1 VTGTVGGTLNY
12 QMTAAVLPQN
22 GQLLVNF
29 TPCIPASARNTNI
42 VVTLSAVGAGGVI
55 AVTAAGYQY
64 PNP

>member
-1 VTGTVGGTLNY
+1 VAGHVGNLG
-12 QMTAAVLPQN
+12 VLPQN

-29 TPCIPASARNTNI
+29 TPCIPAGAQNTNI